1 MGTHFANLPGSLFF
15 HAIWTSFTLKYISM
29 ELQNVLHERWPCFN
43 EFERFPYLCS
53 HKESFLFF
61 VQDEDSMISEVN
73 WLALCFVGEMERAS
87 SPCNLA
93 PVYGLLK
100 VCTLWSHGVSKF
112 KVDIVI
118 CILQIKHKTLFDK
131 GCTIKEQG
139 QIFIPDAICKI

>member
-1 MGTHFANLPGSLFF
+1 MDTYFANLPESLF
-15 HAIWTSFTLKYISM
+15 SMQCERDFTLKFISI
-29 ELQNVLHERWPCFN
+29 ELQNVLHERWPFFN

-73 WLALCFVGEMERAS
+73 WLALCFVGEMERAA

-93 PVYGLLK
+93 PEYGLWK

-118 CILQIKHKTLFDK
+118 CILQIKHRTLFDK
-131 GCTIKEQG
+131 GKYLYRMQSVKSKQRGC
-139 QIFIPDAICKI
+139 